1 MLQALTCVEAVGAQ
15 GAAAA
20 GDPVSR
26 GALSLSSELL
36 LPASACACVGLLA
49 AEGADGAGR
58 ASAGASVAGG
68 GPLCRSRGVAAA
80 GCWPSEGW
88 GLMGSRRLCRALRVG
103 RPGRGSPSTCA
114 GPFLSTCTAHDMI
127 SNYT

>member
-26 GALSLSSELL
+26 GVLSLSSELL

-58 ASAGASVAGG
+58 ASAGASVGGG
-68 GPLCRSRGVAAA
+68 GPLCRSRGIAAA
-80 GCWPSEGW
+80 GCWPSEPDGEQKVVQGIEGGQARKGHPKHVCW
-88 GLMGSRRLCRALRVG
+88 AIPVHLH
-103 RPGRGSPSTCA
+103 ST
-114 GPFLSTCTAHDMI
+114 
-127 SNYT
+127 